1 MCGLGCIATLL
12 TRIRSLRAASL
23 VIVIV
28 TLLDWSRMIVWA
40 MPVLVEL
47 LYSFI
52 EQILR
57 RLCTRREERRRSR
70 RLSWSSSSYR
80 SSMSIDGRFGY
91 PLLVGRRG
99 GRSRSSGSWRWS
111 ASILDPVGQRGSF
124 GRGSSCAFDGLTL
137 LSRRHPAA
145 TQETSGEERSDTN
158 EELWLARRKED

>member
-91 PLLVGRRG
+91 PLLVGRCW
-99 GRSRSSGSWRWS
+99 RSCRS
-111 ASILDPVGQRGSF
+111 
-124 GRGSSCAFDGLTL
+124 
-137 LSRRHPAA
+137 
-145 TQETSGEERSDTN
+145 N
-158 EELWLARRKED
+158 